1 MLQPVF
7 MDGWSPAM
15 YDEFGGS
22 TNGDRRKFEEDDSTI
37 NDEEEGV
44 LRPGYTNN
52 YGYGGTEVVAPT
64 DSENERGNTPNR
76 YPKDVSSPL
85 IPPHLTA

>member
-1 MLQPVF
+1 
-7 MDGWSPAM
+7 M

-22 TNGDRRKFEEDDSTI
+22 TNGDRRKYEEDDSTI

-76 YPKDVSSPL
+76 YPKDVRSPL
-85 IPPHLTA
+85 IPPPTSLPRCFHSES